1 MSEKLTLKQ
10 NVSKTL
16 AKVKFFGNKNAP
28 ELLLIGGLIGIVI
41 SEIGIGIAATK
52 VTPINKKAKKN
63 LNKIHMKADVVI
75 DGEQVTGEV
84 LDPEFNEKKELT
96 KVYALAGLE
105 YVKLFGPFVLTTVAS
120 FAVICKSH
128 SIMKDR
134 NIQLAAAYTILDSSF
149 REYRKRV
156 ANKFG
161 EEAEYN
167 IRNNVQD
174 QLSTTIAEDG
184 TEVVTVVGKSGDWP
198 TDEMFGFFFKEGC
211 YGWSKNSLY
220 NKDFVIGRERW
231 WKALLQVNEYVTVND
246 IRKDFGKKPTKAG
259 AMWGWKKEANGTEP
273 TTIIDFGLFDKSPLN
288 SAFLEGDSTDCFIS
302 LKNVTYI
309 FNDFEG
315 DVKTAQ
321 FVVDPGMKTYNA
333 SPGKESI
340 PVYTE
345 NK

>member
-1 MSEKLTLKQ
+1 MNDQLTFKQ
-10 NVSKTL
+10 SVSKAL
-16 AKVKFFGNKNAP
+16 AKVKFFGSKNAP
-28 ELLLIGGLIGIVI
+28 ELLLVGGILGIVI
-41 SEIGIGIAATK
+41 SEIGIGVAATK
-52 VTPINKKAKKN
+52 VGAVNKKTKKQ
-63 LNKIHMKADVVI
+63 LNRIHVKAEIII
-75 DGEQVTGEV
+75 DDEPLTGEV
-84 LDPEFNEKKELT
+84 LDQEFNEKKELT

-167 IRNNVQD
+167 IRNNVQE
-174 QLSTTIAEDG
+174 QLSTTLAEDG
-184 TEVVTVVGKSGDWP
+184 TEIVTVVGESGSWP
-198 TDEMFGFFFKEGC
+198 TDEMFGFFFNEGC
-211 YGWSKNSLY
+211 YGWSKNSVY

-231 WKALLQVNEYVTVND
+231 WKTILHVNEYVTVND

-259 AMWGWKKEANGTEP
+259 AMWGWKKETNGTEP
-273 TTIIDFGLFDKSPLN
+273 TAIIDFGLFDKSPLN
-288 SAFLEGDSTDCFIS
+288 NSFMNGDSTDCFIS

-321 FVVDPGMKTYNA
+321 FVVEPGKKVYNA
-333 SPGKESI
+333 SPGKDSI

-345 NK
+345 N